1 MFHGNIY
8 QSYKEDWDYK
18 MINLKRG
25 IRYFIRGMGYGSIT
39 YLAIIAFLTHNM
51 TVSTTSVITVF
62 IISGLIGELSFVFQT
77 ELPYSIALVIHLI
90 GTFILYSVMMLIN
103 HWPLNWQTIII
114 FIIVYIAIWLFIR
127 LLEEQHINR
136 INKQIRNR
144 QK

>member
-1 MFHGNIY
+1 
-8 QSYKEDWDYK
+8 
-18 MINLKRG
+18 MINLKRS
-25 IRYFIRGMGYGSIT
+25 IRYFICGMGYGSIT
-39 YLAIIAFLTHNM
+39 YLAIIAFLTHNI

-114 FIIVYIAIWLFIR
+114 FIIVYIAIWFFIR

-136 INKQIRNR
+136 INKQVRNR

>member
-1 MFHGNIY
+1 
-8 QSYKEDWDYK
+8 

-25 IRYFIRGMGYGSIT
+25 IRYFIHGMGYGSIT
-39 YLAIIAFLTHNM
+39 SLAIIAFLTHNM

-114 FIIVYIAIWLFIR
+114 FIIAYIAIWLFIR

>member
-1 MFHGNIY
+1 
-8 QSYKEDWDYK
+8 

-103 HWPLNWQTIII
+103 HWQLDWQTIII
-114 FIIVYIAIWLFIR
+114 FLIVYIAIWIFIR
-127 LLEEQHINR
+127 LVEEQHINR
-136 INKQIRNR
+136 INQQLRKRR
-144 QK
+144 K

>member
-1 MFHGNIY
+1 
-8 QSYKEDWDYK
+8 

-39 YLAIIAFLTHNM
+39 YLAIIAFLTPNM

-90 GTFILYSVMMLIN
+90 GTFILYSIMMLIN
-103 HWPLNWQTIII
+103 HWPLDWQTIII
-114 FIIVYIAIWLFIR
+114 FLIVYIAIWIFIR
-127 LLEEQHINR
+127 LVEEQHINR
-136 INKQIRNR
+136 INQQLRKRR
-144 QK
+144 K

>member
-1 MFHGNIY
+1 
-8 QSYKEDWDYK
+8 

-25 IRYFIRGMGYGSIT
+25 ICYFIRGTGYGSIT
-39 YLAIIAFLTHNM
+39 YLAIIAFLTPNM

-136 INKQIRNR
+136 INKQIRNK

>member
-1 MFHGNIY
+1 
-8 QSYKEDWDYK
+8 
-18 MINLKRG
+18 MINLKRS

-39 YLAIIAFLTHNM
+39 YLAIIAFLTPNM
-51 TVSTTSVITVF
+51 TVSTTSVFTVF

-77 ELPYSIALVIHLI
+77 ELPYSIALIIHLI

-114 FIIVYIAIWLFIR
+114 FIIAYIAIWLFIR

>member
-1 MFHGNIY
+1 
-8 QSYKEDWDYK
+8 

-77 ELPYSIALVIHLI
+77 ELPYLIALVIHLI

-103 HWPLNWQTIII
+103 HWPLNWQTIVI

>member
-1 MFHGNIY
+1 
-8 QSYKEDWDYK
+8 
-18 MINLKRG
+18 MINLKRS
-25 IRYFIRGMGYGSIT
+25 IRYFICGMGYGSIT
-39 YLAIIAFLTHNM
+39 YLAIIAFLTHNI

-136 INKQIRNR
+136 INKQVRNR

>member
-1 MFHGNIY
+1 
-8 QSYKEDWDYK
+8 

-62 IISGLIGELSFVFQT
+62 IISGLIGELSF
-77 ELPYSIALVIHLI
+77 
-90 GTFILYSVMMLIN
+90 ILYSVMMLIN
-103 HWPLNWQTIII
+103 HWPLNWQTIVI

>member
-1 MFHGNIY
+1 
-8 QSYKEDWDYK
+8 
-18 MINLKRG
+18 
-25 IRYFIRGMGYGSIT
+25 
-39 YLAIIAFLTHNM
+39 
-51 TVSTTSVITVF
+51 
-62 IISGLIGELSFVFQT
+62 
-77 ELPYSIALVIHLI
+77 
-90 GTFILYSVMMLIN
+90 MMLIN

>member
-1 MFHGNIY
+1 
-8 QSYKEDWDYK
+8 

-77 ELPYSIALVIHLI
+77 ELTYSIALVIHLI

-103 HWPLNWQTIII
+103 HWPLNWQTIVI

>member
-1 MFHGNIY
+1 
-8 QSYKEDWDYK
+8 
-18 MINLKRG
+18 
-25 IRYFIRGMGYGSIT
+25 MGYGSIT

-77 ELPYSIALVIHLI
+77 ELQYSIALVIHLI

-103 HWPLNWQTIII
+103 HWPLNWQTIVI
-114 FIIVYIAIWLFIR
+114 FIIVYIAIWLFIS
-127 LLEEQHINR
+127 LLVEQHINLI
-136 INKQIRNR
+136 INQIRIS

>member
-1 MFHGNIY
+1 
-8 QSYKEDWDYK
+8 

-77 ELPYSIALVIHLI
+77 DLPYSSALGIHLI
-90 GTFILYSVMMLIN
+90 GTFILYSVMMLIK
-103 HWPLNWQTIII
+103 HWPLNWQTIVI

>member
-1 MFHGNIY
+1 
-8 QSYKEDWDYK
+8 

-103 HWPLNWQTIII
+103 HWPLNWQTIVI
-114 FIIVYIAIWLFIR
+114 FIIGYIAIWLFIR

>member
-1 MFHGNIY
+1 
-8 QSYKEDWDYK
+8 

-39 YLAIIAFLTHNM
+39 YLAIIAFLTPNM

-62 IISGLIGELSFVFQT
+62 IISGLIGELSFLFQT

-103 HWPLNWQTIII
+103 HWQLDWQTIII
-114 FIIVYIAIWLFIR
+114 FLIVYIAIWIFIR
-127 LLEEQHINR
+127 LVEEQHINR
-136 INKQIRNR
+136 INQQLRKRR
-144 QK
+144 K

>member
-1 MFHGNIY
+1 
-8 QSYKEDWDYK
+8 
-18 MINLKRG
+18 
-25 IRYFIRGMGYGSIT
+25 MGYGSIT

-103 HWPLNWQTIII
+103 HWPLNWQTIVI

-136 INKQIRNR
+136 INKQIRNE
-144 QK
+144 QKINFVSQSSLRYQNEVMIFV

>member
-1 MFHGNIY
+1 
-8 QSYKEDWDYK
+8 

-25 IRYFIRGMGYGSIT
+25 IRDFIRGMGYGSIT
-39 YLAIIAFLTHNM
+39 YLAIIAFLTPNM

-62 IISGLIGELSFVFQT
+62 VISGLIGELSFVFQT

>member
-1 MFHGNIY
+1 
-8 QSYKEDWDYK
+8 

-77 ELPYSIALVIHLI
+77 ELQYSIALVIHLI

-103 HWPLNWQTIII
+103 HWPLNWQTIVI

>member
-1 MFHGNIY
+1 
-8 QSYKEDWDYK
+8 
-18 MINLKRG
+18 
-25 IRYFIRGMGYGSIT
+25 
-39 YLAIIAFLTHNM
+39 
-51 TVSTTSVITVF
+51 ITVF

-103 HWPLNWQTIII
+103 HWPLNWHTIVI

>member
-1 MFHGNIY
+1 
-8 QSYKEDWDYK
+8 

-90 GTFILYSVMMLIN
+90 GTFILYSVMILN
-103 HWPLNWQTIII
+103 NLWPLNRQTIVI

>member
-1 MFHGNIY
+1 
-8 QSYKEDWDYK
+8 

-103 HWPLNWQTIII
+103 HWPLNWQTIVI

-136 INKQIRNR
+136 IN
-144 QK
+144 

>member
-1 MFHGNIY
+1 
-8 QSYKEDWDYK
+8 

-62 IISGLIGELSFVFQT
+62 IISGLIGELNFVFQT

-103 HWPLNWQTIII
+103 HWPLNWQTIVI

>member
-1 MFHGNIY
+1 
-8 QSYKEDWDYK
+8 

-39 YLAIIAFLTHNM
+39 YLAIIAFLTPNM

-62 IISGLIGELSFVFQT
+62 IISGLIEELSFVFQT